1 MLTYN
6 KIEQEADYML
16 GALLATAERFKSI
29 DYSTSW
35 TTNPLGILIPY
46 PKVSLK
52 YVSAVVEP
60 LAYEVS

>member
-1 MLTYN
+1 
-6 KIEQEADYML
+6 ML

-29 DYSTSW
+29 DYSASW

-60 LAYEVS
+60 LAYEVSW